1 MGDRVTYELGPDCQ
15 AHRHCNWHCVRGGG
29 VRRRR
34 GRAVKDG
41 SLKAGRSSVR
51 NVDRSATD
59 GEIFSDRSRKNA
71 ALYGG
76 LFRDRRPHGDRD
88 VCVARGLS
96 SGSDAPALFW
106 GSDPKAAIRI
116 FLDRRLPSGGR
127 NCEIFPL
134 RRRGELEM
142 RAIIQ
147 RWTPADDER
156 LKGLAAQGASIVK
169 AAAAL
174 KRRQSV
180 VRERANK
187 LGCPLPTLKASRQ
200 KWADRPNNN

>member
-1 MGDRVTYELGPDCQ
+1 MNWGRI
-15 AHRHCNWHCVRGGG
+15 ARHIATRRGG

-34 GRAVKDG
+34 VRTFKDG
-41 SLKAGRSSVR
+41 SLKSRNDLRSGMLTA
-51 NVDRSATD
+51 RSATD
-59 GEIFSDRSRKNA
+59 GDIFNDRLRKNA

-76 LFRDRRPHGDRD
+76 LFRDRRPYGDRD

-142 RAIIQ
+142 RAIIIQ

-156 LKGLAAQGASIVK
+156 LKGLAAQRASIVK

-180 VRERANK
+180 VRAV
-187 LGCPLPTLKASRQ
+187 LF
-200 KWADRPNNN
+200 